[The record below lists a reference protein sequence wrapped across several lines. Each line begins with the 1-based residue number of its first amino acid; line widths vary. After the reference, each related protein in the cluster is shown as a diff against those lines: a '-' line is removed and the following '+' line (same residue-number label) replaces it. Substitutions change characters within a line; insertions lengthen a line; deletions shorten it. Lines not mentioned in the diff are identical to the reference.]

1 MSDERVNEIEDK
13 IARGELTAAQVFTQ
27 MRQLIPAARAQQGE
41 GREAAMDDA
50 EGGPL
55 PCPFCGQEPHRMPHP
70 DPTYPQVQCRNIEC
84 PIGING
90 EEVSLESWNIRAHPP
105 KAQGVPEIVV
115 KALRIAMHHW
125 MKDGVESA
133 DEEDATFC
141 DSVLQELLLSTTPPA
156 DKPEGE
162 ACPECGST
170 DVSWHCHTKVNGA
183 APDGRLRAHEVDAIF
198 VLGCNYCSE
207 TIDIKTSE
215 EIAASLTR
223 PAAPDMG
230 GEK

>member
-1 MSDERVNEIEDK
+1 
-13 IARGELTAAQVFTQ
+13 
-27 MRQLIPAARAQQGE
+27 
-41 GREAAMDDA
+41 MDDA

-156 DKPEGE
+156 DKPERE
-162 ACPECGST
+162 W
-170 DVSWHCHTKVNGA
+170 VK
-183 APDGRLRAHEVDAIF
+183 
-198 VLGCNYCSE
+198 CSE
-207 TIDIKTSE
+207 RLPKLGQRVQLFSQGVIQHMMPLFDDSDEGLFWDFEVHDYNPPVDFSQDQWKP
-215 EIAASLTR
+215 L